1 MRVWTQAAGRWME
14 ARRQWGERVRARI
27 PPALWG
33 YVLAVAGT
41 ACLCAPYVVSKIVT
55 REINSESFNVVWFA
69 FGFVITMGYLALSG
83 QREQMHLKRK
93 YWGQVAL
100 LGLVNSVAM
109 GAFFKAV
116 ELIDPVLVSFFFRLE
131 IVTSVLAGVFLLG
144 ERLGAR
150 ELGGMILAITGAG
163 IITYASGHL
172 VLTGLLLVI
181 LSAAFYTGSW
191 LVARSCMRDG
201 CSPTALAGFR
211 ALGTSCF
218 LGLYVWALGRWQT
231 PSLHAVLWMLGGAFF
246 GPFLANSLNYRAIMH
261 IGVARMSIIRNVQPL
276 FLIPVAY
283 IILGTVPGLRQL
295 AGGVVVLAGVLL
307 VVSARLRE
315 ARPLPEP
322 RAPKG
327 GGGEKSDAR

>member
-1 MRVWTQAAGRWME
+1 MKGQAQAAGHWTQAL
-14 ARRQWGERVRARI
+14 RQWGGRVRARI

-33 YVLAVAGT
+33 YALAIMGT
-41 ACLCAPYVVSKIVT
+41 ACLCATYVVSKIVV
-55 REINSESFNVVWFA
+55 REIGSESFNVVWFA
-69 FGFVITMGYLALSG
+69 FGFLITMGYLLISG
-83 QREQMHLKRK
+83 QREEVRLKRQ

-100 LGLVNSVAM
+100 LGLVNAFSM
-109 GAFFKAV
+109 GAFFKAI

-150 ELGGMILAITGAG
+150 ELGGMVLAITGAG

-181 LSAAFYTGSW
+181 FSAAFYTGSW
-191 LVARSCMRDG
+191 LVARSCMSDG

-211 ALGTSCF
+211 ALGTSFF
-218 LGLYVWALGRWQT
+218 LGLYVLATGRWHP

-283 IILGTVPGLRQL
+283 LFLGTVPGLRQL

-307 VVSARLRE
+307 VVLARLRE
-315 ARPLPEP
+315 ARPVAEP
-322 RAPKG
+322 RG
-327 GGGEKSDAR
+327 GGGEGTR